1 MAMRRDVEME
11 GMTGR
16 TQEQG
21 GTQFGETM
29 GRGREEAE
37 GIKDRV
43 MDKARSAVESGKNR
57 AAEGMLSV
65 SEKIEHR
72 AESMEER
79 GGIGGRLGKLM
90 HRAGD
95 ALESGANYIRTHE
108 LSTIRDDVTT
118 QIREHPFASV
128 GVALGTGFVLGRIF
142 SGGDEEMEERIERL
156 EEQLESREKELER
169 IRAESGG
176 MRKQLGRML
185 GSGLSMLVARQ
196 VRNRIANR

>member
-21 GTQFGETM
+21 RTQFGETM
-29 GRGREEAE
+29 ERGREEAE

-43 MDKARSAVESGKNR
+43 MDKARSAVEGGKNR

-108 LSTIRDDVTT
+108 LSTIRDDVST
-118 QIREHPFASV
+118 QIREHPIASV
-128 GVALGTGFVLGRIF
+128 GVALGTGYVLGRVF
-142 SGGDEEMEERIERL
+142 GGGDEEKEERIERL
-156 EEQLESREKELER
+156 ERRLLSRERELDRLHEER
-169 IRAESGG
+169 GG
-176 MRKQLGRML
+176 MRGQLGKAL
-185 GSGLSMLVARQ
+185 GTGLSMLVARQ
-196 VRNRIANR
+196 VRNRISNR

>member
-1 MAMRRDVEME
+1 MAMRRDFSTE

-16 TQEQG
+16 TPETG
-21 GTQFGETM
+21 GTQFGESM
-29 GRGREEAE
+29 ERGGERAE

-43 MDKARSAVESGKNR
+43 VNKARSAVEGGMSR
-57 AAEGMLSV
+57 AAEGMQSV
-65 SEKIEHR
+65 SEKIDRR

-79 GGIGGRLGKLM
+79 GGIGGRVGKLL

-95 ALESGANYIRTHE
+95 AIESGANYIRTHE

-128 GVALGTGFVLGRIF
+128 GVALGTGFVLGRVF
-142 SGGDEEMEERIERL
+142 SGGDEEMEERIE
-156 EEQLESREKELER
+156 QLERRLHSREEELER
-169 IRAESGG
+169 VREESGG
-176 MRKQLGRML
+176 MRHQLGKAL
-185 GSGLSMLVARQ
+185 GSGLSLLVARQ